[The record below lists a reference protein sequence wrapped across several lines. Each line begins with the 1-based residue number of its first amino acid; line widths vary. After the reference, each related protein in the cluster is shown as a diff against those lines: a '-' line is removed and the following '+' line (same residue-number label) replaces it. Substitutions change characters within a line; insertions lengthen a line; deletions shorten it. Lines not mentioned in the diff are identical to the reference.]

1 MRSLLLLARVR
12 GLLVVRLLD
21 GVDELLL
28 LHLRAAG
35 DRQPLGDVE
44 QVLLGG
50 VGVDA
55 ALGLLARVPATGGLR
70 VGGPLPAAGLLLP
83 VVADLLEAV
92 LDGGPGD
99 LVRAALIAVLVDGRV
114 VCLGIGALRL
124 ARRALERAG
133 ELALLRT
140 P

>member
-12 GLLVVRLLD
+12 RLLVVRLLD

-44 QVLLGG
+44 QVLLRG

-55 ALGLLARVPATGGLR
+55 ALGLPVGVPAAPGLR
-70 VGGPLPAAGLLLP
+70 VGGALPAAGLLLP

-92 LDGGPGD
+92 LHRRPGD
-99 LVRAALIAVLVDGRV
+99 LVGAALVAVLAGRGV
-114 VCLGIGALRL
+114 VCLGEGALRL
-124 ARRALERAG
+124 GR
-133 ELALLRT
+133 
-140 P
+140 

>member
-21 GVDELLL
+21 GVDEFLL

-44 QVLLGG
+44 QVLLLR

-55 ALGLLARVPATGGLR
+55 ALGLLVRVPATGGLSVR
-70 VGGPLPAAGLLLP
+70 RALLALLLP
-83 VVADLLEAV
+83 VVAHLLEAV
-92 LDGGPGD
+92 LHRRPAD
-99 LVRAALIAVLVDGRV
+99 LVGPALVAVLAGGGV
-114 VCLGIGALRL
+114 VRLGEGALRL
-124 ARRALERAG
+124 GRRALERAG
-133 ELALLRT
+133 QLAV
-140 P
+140 